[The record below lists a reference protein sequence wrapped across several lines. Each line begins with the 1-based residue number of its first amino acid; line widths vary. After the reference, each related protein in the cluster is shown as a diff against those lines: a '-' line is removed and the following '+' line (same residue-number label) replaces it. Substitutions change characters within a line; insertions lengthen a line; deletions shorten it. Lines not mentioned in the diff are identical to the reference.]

1 MDAAKSVAF
10 NFPEESRKLTW
21 KVKPC
26 CGGGLEGGTMAEM
39 APWRAFLLLAFAVVC
54 HALPSDS
61 LRWNSP
67 AHPFAA
73 RGASSVVQ
81 ELRGPRAGVVAQVS
95 ALRGGSGVLEQVQR
109 RDGAP
114 QNKDLT
120 VEQESPKWRPTPAS
134 DRWHF
139 PDPGPWRES
148 ASLLSLLAVPNRR
161 HDIVNIFVLSLLGSG
176 AIAGVIWNSK

>member
-1 MDAAKSVAF
+1 VLVPPELVQCRIPAHGGRRKVGCVQFSRRKSKVDL
-10 NFPEESRKLTW
+10 ESQTLLR
-21 KVKPC
+21 
-26 CGGGLEGGTMAEM
+26 GGFRGE
-39 APWRAFLLLAFAVVC
+39 PW
-54 HALPSDS
+54 
-61 LRWNSP
+61 LRWPPGEP